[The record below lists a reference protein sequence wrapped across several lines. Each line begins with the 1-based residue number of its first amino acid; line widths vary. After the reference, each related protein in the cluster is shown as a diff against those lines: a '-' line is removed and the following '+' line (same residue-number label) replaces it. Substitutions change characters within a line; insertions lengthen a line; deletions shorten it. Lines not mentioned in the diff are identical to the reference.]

1 MLYIAKAEVTVYPYM
16 EDTRKI
22 EKNFTVEAE
31 SQEQAANKIHLYYD
45 EKDEGTGGTQYYV
58 NYVEFFEHIS

>member
-16 EDTRKI
+16 ENTHRI
-22 EKNFTVEAE
+22 EKNFTVEANSKE
-31 SQEQAANKIHLYYD
+31 EAEDKVKAYYD
-45 EKDEGTGGTQYYV
+45 DKDEGLGGTRYSV